1 LEFGEVLRCIVRAV
15 LVVVL
20 KGERAYL
27 GRVANLEEAG
37 SAIEDYGQC

>member
-1 LEFGEVLRCIVRAV
+1 LEFGEVLRCIVSAV

-20 KGERAYL
+20 EVERAYL

>member
-1 LEFGEVLRCIVRAV
+1 MEFGEVLRCIVRVV

-20 KGERAYL
+20 EGERAYL

>member
-1 LEFGEVLRCIVRAV
+1 MVRVV

-20 KGERAYL
+20 GRERAYL

>member
-1 LEFGEVLRCIVRAV
+1 MEFGEVLRWIVKAV

-20 KGERAYL
+20 RGERAYL

-37 SAIEDYGQC
+37 SAIEDYRQC